1 MTLMTNDLNYF
12 NCPYSPHDQTTS
24 WPFHYLSFTKVAKR
38 FQLCKFS
45 SKKLRIRP
53 SSFLWHKVVCINS
66 TGGYGRLQR
75 FRKMLFANRV
85 FYECYS
91 RAAFSMNAIREP
103 RFLWMLFASR
113 VFYECYSRAMFS
125 MNVIRELRFLWMLFA
140 SRVFYG
146 SVRNSGDS
154 LMTVVFM
161 SSAKGVAICDGVL
174 SSSSTC
180 L

>member
-1 MTLMTNDLNYF
+1 MTLITSIAPIPIMTK
-12 NCPYSPHDQTTS
+12 PHHDRS
-24 WPFHYLSFTKVAKR
+24 IILSFTKVAKR

-45 SKKLRIRP
+45 SKKLRIYP
-53 SSFLWHKVVCINS
+53 SSFQWHKVVCIYC
-66 TGGYGRLQR
+66 TGYYGRLQR
-75 FRKMLFANRV
+75 FRKMLFVNRV

-103 RFLWMLFASR
+103 RFLWMLFASH
-113 VFYECYSRAMFS
+113 
-125 MNVIRELRFLWMLFA
+125 
-140 SRVFYG
+140 VFYG
-146 SVRNSGDS
+146 SVRNSADL

-161 SSAKGVAICDGVL
+161 SSAKGVAVCDGVL

>member
-1 MTLMTNDLNYF
+1 MTNDLNDHNDHKCC

-24 WPFHYLSFTKVAKR
+24 WPFHYFIFYKGSKTFSTMQIFIEEIANLPFKFSVTQGCMYLLHRVLRAVAK
-38 FQLCKFS
+38 LWKNA
-45 SKKLRIRP
+45 IRE
-53 SSFLWHKVVCINS
+53 SRFLW
-66 TGGYGRLQR
+66 
-75 FRKMLFANRV
+75 MLFVNRV

-91 RAAFSMNAIREP
+91 WIAFSMNAIRES
-103 RFLWMLFASR
+103 RFLWMLFASH
-113 VFYECYSRAMFS
+113 
-125 MNVIRELRFLWMLFA
+125 
-140 SRVFYG
+140 VFYG

>member
-1 MTLMTNDLNYF
+1 MTLMTNDLNDF
-12 NCPYSPHDQTTS
+12 NCPNSPHDQAPS

-45 SKKLRIRP
+45 SKKLRIYP
-53 SSFLWHKVVCINS
+53 SSFLWHKVVCIYC
-66 TGGYGRLQR
+66 TGCYGRLQR
-75 FRKMLFANRV
+75 FRKMLFVNRV

-113 VFYECYSRAMFS
+113 VFY
-125 MNVIRELRFLWMLFA
+125 
-140 SRVFYG
+140 G

-154 LMTVVFM
+154 LITVVFM
-161 SSAKGVAICDGVL
+161 SSAKGVAVCDGVL

>member
-1 MTLMTNDLNYF
+1 MTLITSIAPIPLMTK
-12 NCPYSPHDQTTS
+12 PHHDRS
-24 WPFHYLSFTKVAKR
+24 IILSFTKVAKR

-45 SKKLRIRP
+45 SKKLRIYP
-53 SSFLWHKVVCINS
+53 SSFLWHKVVCIYC
-66 TGGYGRLQR
+66 TGCYGRLQR
-75 FRKMLFANRV
+75 FRKMLFVNRV

-91 RAAFSMNAIREP
+91 RAAFSMNAIRE
-103 RFLWMLFASR
+103 S
-113 VFYECYSRAMFS
+113 
-125 MNVIRELRFLWMLFA
+125 RFLWMLFA

>member
-45 SKKLRIRP
+45 SKKLRIYP

-66 TGGYGRLQR
+66 TGCYGRLQR

-91 RAAFSMNAIREP
+91 RAAFSMNAIRES
-103 RFLWMLFASR
+103 RFLWMLFASH
-113 VFYECYSRAMFS
+113 
-125 MNVIRELRFLWMLFA
+125 
-140 SRVFYG
+140 VFYG
-146 SVRNSGDS
+146 SVRNSGYL
-154 LMTVVFM
+154 LMTVVFL
-161 SSAKGVAICDGVL
+161 SSAKGVAVCDGVL

>member
-1 MTLMTNDLNYF
+1 MTLMTIIAVIAPIPLMTK
-12 NCPYSPHDQTTS
+12 PPHDRS
-24 WPFHYLSFTKVAKR
+24 IILSFTKVAKR

-45 SKKLRIRP
+45 SKKLRIYP
-53 SSFLWHKVVCINS
+53 SSFLWHKVVCIYC
-66 TGGYGRLQR
+66 TGCYGRLR
-75 FRKMLFANRV
+75 SFGKMLFVNRV

-91 RAAFSMNAIREP
+91 RVAFSMNAIRES

-113 VFYECYSRAMFS
+113 V
-125 MNVIRELRFLWMLFA
+125 FLWMLFA

-146 SVRNSGDS
+146 SVRNSADL

-161 SSAKGVAICDGVL
+161 SSAKGVAVCDGVL

>member
-12 NCPYSPHDQTTS
+12 NCPNSPHDQTPS

-53 SSFLWHKVVCINS
+53 SSFLWHKVVCIYC
-66 TGGYGRLQR
+66 TGCYGWLRR
-75 FRKMLFANRV
+75 FRKMLFVNRV

-91 RAAFSMNAIREP
+91 RATFSMNAIREP
-103 RFLWMLFASR
+103 RFLWMLFASH
-113 VFYECYSRAMFS
+113 
-125 MNVIRELRFLWMLFA
+125 
-140 SRVFYG
+140 VFYG

-154 LMTVVFM
+154 LMTVVFL
-161 SSAKGVAICDGVL
+161 SSAKGVAVCDGVL

>member
-12 NCPYSPHDQTTS
+12 NCPNSPHDQAPS

-113 VFYECYSRAMFS
+113 VFY
-125 MNVIRELRFLWMLFA
+125 
-140 SRVFYG
+140 G

-154 LMTVVFM
+154 LMTVVFL
-161 SSAKGVAICDGVL
+161 SSAKGVAVCDGVL

>member
-1 MTLMTNDLNYF
+1 MTNDLNDHKCC
-12 NCPYSPHDQTTS
+12 NCPNSPHDQAPS

-53 SSFLWHKVVCINS
+53 SSFLWYKVVCINS
-66 TGGYGRLQR
+66 TGSYGRLQR

-103 RFLWMLFASR
+103 RFLWMLFASH
-113 VFYECYSRAMFS
+113 
-125 MNVIRELRFLWMLFA
+125 
-140 SRVFYG
+140 VFYG
-146 SVRNSGDS
+146 SVRNSGYS
-154 LMTVVFM
+154 LMTVVFL
-161 SSAKGVAICDGVL
+161 SSAKGVAVCDGVL

>member
-1 MTLMTNDLNYF
+1 MTLMTIIAVIAPIPLMTK
-12 NCPYSPHDQTTS
+12 PHHDRS
-24 WPFHYLSFTKVAKR
+24 IILSFTKVAKR

-45 SKKLRIRP
+45 SKKLRIYP
-53 SSFLWHKVVCINS
+53 SSFLWHKVVFIYC
-66 TGGYGRLQR
+66 TGCYGRLR
-75 FRKMLFANRV
+75 SFEKMLFVNRV

-113 VFYECYSRAMFS
+113 VFY
-125 MNVIRELRFLWMLFA
+125 
-140 SRVFYG
+140 G
-146 SVRNSGDS
+146 SVRNSADS
-154 LMTVVFM
+154 LMTVVFL
-161 SSAKGVAICDGVL
+161 SSAKGVAVCDGVL

>member
-1 MTLMTNDLNYF
+1 MTNDLNDHNDHKCC
-12 NCPYSPHDQTTS
+12 NCPNSPHDQTPS

-45 SKKLRIRP
+45 SKKLRIYP
-53 SSFLWHKVVCINS
+53 SSFLWHKVVCIYC
-66 TGGYGRLQR
+66 TGCYGRLQR

-91 RAAFSMNAIREP
+91 RATFSMNAIREP
-103 RFLWMLFASR
+103 RFLWMLFASH
-113 VFYECYSRAMFS
+113 
-125 MNVIRELRFLWMLFA
+125 
-140 SRVFYG
+140 VFYG
-146 SVRNSGDS
+146 SVRNSADL
-154 LMTVVFM
+154 LMTVVFL
-161 SSAKGVAICDGVL
+161 SSAKGVAVCDGVL

>member
-1 MTLMTNDLNYF
+1 MTNDHNDHNDHKCC
-12 NCPYSPHDQTTS
+12 NCPNSPHDQTPS

-45 SKKLRIRP
+45 SKKLRIYP
-53 SSFLWHKVVCINS
+53 SSFLCKRSYVSTAQGV
-66 TGGYGRLQR
+66 TGGCKDLE
-75 FRKMLFANRV
+75 K
-85 FYECYS
+85 CYS
-91 RAAFSMNAIREP
+91 WIAFSMNAICES
-103 RFLWMLFASR
+103 RFLWMLFASH
-113 VFYECYSRAMFS
+113 
-125 MNVIRELRFLWMLFA
+125 
-140 SRVFYG
+140 VFYG

>member
-1 MTLMTNDLNYF
+1 MTLMTIMTINAVIAPIPLMTK
-12 NCPYSPHDQTTS
+12 PHHDRS
-24 WPFHYLSFTKVAKR
+24 IILSFTKVAKR

-45 SKKLRIRP
+45 SKKLRIYP
-53 SSFLWHKVVCINS
+53 SSFLWHKVVCIYC
-66 TGGYGRLQR
+66 TGCYGRLR
-75 FRKMLFANRV
+75 SFGKMLFVNRV
-85 FYECYS
+85 FYECYLWI
-91 RAAFSMNAIREP
+91 AFSMNAIRE
-103 RFLWMLFASR
+103 S
-113 VFYECYSRAMFS
+113 
-125 MNVIRELRFLWMLFA
+125 RFLWMLFA

-161 SSAKGVAICDGVL
+161 SSAKGVAVCDGVL

>member
-1 MTLMTNDLNYF
+1 MTLMTIMTINAVIAPIPLMTKH
-12 NCPYSPHDQTTS
+12 PHDRS
-24 WPFHYLSFTKVAKR
+24 IILSFTKVAKR

-45 SKKLRIRP
+45 LKKLRIYP

-66 TGGYGRLQR
+66 TGCYGRLR
-75 FRKMLFANRV
+75 SFGKMLFVNRV

-103 RFLWMLFASR
+103 CFLWMLFASH
-113 VFYECYSRAMFS
+113 
-125 MNVIRELRFLWMLFA
+125 
-140 SRVFYG
+140 VFYG
-146 SVRNSGDS
+146 SVRNSADL

-161 SSAKGVAICDGVL
+161 SSAKGVAVCDGVL

>member
-12 NCPYSPHDQTTS
+12 NCPNSPHDQTPS

-38 FQLCKFS
+38 FQLCKFL

-91 RAAFSMNAIREP
+91 WIAFYMNAIRE
-103 RFLWMLFASR
+103 S
-113 VFYECYSRAMFS
+113 
-125 MNVIRELRFLWMLFA
+125 RFLWMLFA

-154 LMTVVFM
+154 LMTVVFL
-161 SSAKGVAICDGVL
+161 SSAKGVAVCDGVL

>member
-1 MTLMTNDLNYF
+1 MTNDLNYF
-12 NCPYSPHDQTTS
+12 NCPNSPHDQTPS
-24 WPFHYLSFTKVAKR
+24 WPFHYLSFTKVPKR

-45 SKKLRIRP
+45 SKKLRIYP

-66 TGGYGRLQR
+66 TGCYGRLQR

-91 RAAFSMNAIREP
+91 WIAFSMNAIREP
-103 RFLWMLFASR
+103 RFLWMLFASH
-113 VFYECYSRAMFS
+113 
-125 MNVIRELRFLWMLFA
+125 
-140 SRVFYG
+140 VFYG
-146 SVRNSGDS
+146 SVRNSADS
-154 LMTVVFM
+154 LMTVVFL
-161 SSAKGVAICDGVL
+161 SSAKGVAVCDGVL

>member
-1 MTLMTNDLNYF
+1 MTNDLNDHNDHKCC

-24 WPFHYLSFTKVAKR
+24 WPFHYFIFYKGSKTFSAMQIFIEEIANLPF
-38 FQLCKFS
+38 KFS
-45 SKKLRIRP
+45 V
-53 SSFLWHKVVCINS
+53 HKVVCINS
-66 TGGYGRLQR
+66 TGCYGRLRR
-75 FRKMLFANRV
+75 FRKMLFVNRV

-113 VFYECYSRAMFS
+113 VFY
-125 MNVIRELRFLWMLFA
+125 
-140 SRVFYG
+140 G

-154 LMTVVFM
+154 LMTVVFL
-161 SSAKGVAICDGVL
+161 SSAKGVAVCDGVL

>member
-1 MTLMTNDLNYF
+1 MTLMTIMTIMTINAVIAPIPLMTK
-12 NCPYSPHDQTTS
+12 PHHGRS
-24 WPFHYLSFTKVAKR
+24 IILSFTKVAKR

-45 SKKLRIRP
+45 SQKLRIYP
-53 SSFLWHKVVCINS
+53 SSFLWHKVVCIYC
-66 TGGYGRLQR
+66 TGRYGRLQR
-75 FRKMLFANRV
+75 FRKMLFVNRV

-103 RFLWMLFASR
+103 RFLWMLFASH
-113 VFYECYSRAMFS
+113 VFYE
-125 MNVIRELRFLWMLFA
+125 
-140 SRVFYG
+140 
-146 SVRNSGDS
+146 SVRNSADS

-174 SSSSTC
+174 SSSSTF

>member
-1 MTLMTNDLNYF
+1 MTLMTINAVIAPIPLMTK
-12 NCPYSPHDQTTS
+12 PHHDS
-24 WPFHYLSFTKVAKR
+24 SIILSFTKVAKR

-53 SSFLWHKVVCINS
+53 SSFLWHNVVCINS
-66 TGGYGRLQR
+66 TGCYGRLRR
-75 FRKMLFANRV
+75 FRKMLFVNRV
-85 FYECYS
+85 FYGCYS
-91 RAAFSMNAIREP
+91 RIAFSMNAIREP

-113 VFYECYSRAMFS
+113 VFY
-125 MNVIRELRFLWMLFA
+125 
-140 SRVFYG
+140 G
-146 SVRNSGDS
+146 SVRNRADL

>member
-12 NCPYSPHDQTTS
+12 NCPNSPHDQTPS

-38 FQLCKFS
+38 FQLCKFL
-45 SKKLRIRP
+45 SKKLRIYP
-53 SSFLWHKVVCINS
+53 SSFLWHKVVCIYC
-66 TGGYGRLQR
+66 TGCYGRLR
-75 FRKMLFANRV
+75 SFGKMLFVNRV

-91 RAAFSMNAIREP
+91 WIAFSMNAIRES
-103 RFLWMLFASR
+103 RFLWMLFASH
-113 VFYECYSRAMFS
+113 
-125 MNVIRELRFLWMLFA
+125 
-140 SRVFYG
+140 VFYG

-161 SSAKGVAICDGVL
+161 SSAKGVAVCDGVL